1 MIVDDSANRVKRNNN
16 IRSEFVDDCGV
27 WDSSTGNTVDIHF
40 MITDEKNCRLRT
52 IFLKDGIFCNEKR
65 SKYGSKT
72 TQLWNPIH
80 PQPTKKNLVKIQR
93 YYTKQK
99 GNHTFKKRV
108 TTFEKNYH
116 LNLKQRQTLHL
127 LNIVANKKKSADL
140 METHR
145 TKKSIIL
152 EQIL

>member
-1 MIVDDSANRVKRNNN
+1 
-16 IRSEFVDDCGV
+16 
-27 WDSSTGNTVDIHF
+27 

-52 IFLKDGIFCNEKR
+52 IFLKDGIFCTEKR

-80 PQPTKKNLVKIQR
+80 PQPTKKNLVKIHR

-108 TTFEKNYH
+108 TTFEKKTQKTY
-116 LNLKQRQTLHL
+116 LNHILPLTEIKFI
-127 LNIVANKKKSADL
+127 LNDN
-140 METHR
+140 
-145 TKKSIIL
+145 
-152 EQIL
+152 